1 MSKRSKAAAQD
12 LGTEERIRRAALKEF
27 AEKGLSG
34 ARVDR
39 IAQEADVNIRM
50 IYYFFGS
57 KEGLL
62 EAVLSEIFN
71 RRKAELPSSY
81 DSVADLLTS
90 YFDGYAE
97 DSQRVRLLQWE
108 ALQTP
113 LPEGV
118 AKLTNFKDR
127 REVVRQRIDAI
138 AELQQ
143 RGVVPDR
150 FDPKLLYLMF
160 VALSIYPMTFPQ
172 STFIATGEHVG
183 SESFKRRYRDFLR
196 ELAETLF
203 SPSAQPAASSSASKR
218 SNGAAATGRARKQ
231 TSRRKRTPAQPRS

>member
-1 MSKRSKAAAQD
+1 MPRKRKAAAAQE
-12 LGTEERIRRAALKEF
+12 LGTEERIRLAALKEF

-34 ARVDR
+34 ARVDH

-62 EAVLSEIFN
+62 EAVLSEIFIK
-71 RRKAELPSSY
+71 RKAQFTQSY
-81 DSVADLLTS
+81 DNPADLLAA

-113 LPEGV
+113 LPAGV
-118 AKLTNFKDR
+118 DKLTNFTDR
-127 REVVRQRIDAI
+127 QEVVRRRIASI
-138 AELQQ
+138 ADLQK
-143 RGVVPDR
+143 RGIIPGH
-150 FDPKLLYLMF
+150 FDPKFLYLMF

-172 STFIATGEHVG
+172 STFIATGEHAG
-183 SESFKRRYRDFLR
+183 GEDFKRRYRDFLR
-196 ELAETLF
+196 QL
-203 SPSAQPAASSSASKR
+203 
-218 SNGAAATGRARKQ
+218 GAALFPKAAAKPARSQPRPKAAPKRAP
-231 TSRRKRTPAQPRS
+231 RRKG

>member
-1 MSKRSKAAAQD
+1 MPKKRKVAATRE
-12 LGTEERIRRAALKEF
+12 LGTEDRIRLAALKEF

-39 IAQEADVNIRM
+39 IAEEANVNIRM

-62 EAVLSEIFN
+62 EAVLSDIFI
-71 RRKAELPSSY
+71 RRKAQLVAAY
-81 DSVADLLTS
+81 DNVSDLLAS

-113 LPEGV
+113 LPAGV
-118 AKLTNFKDR
+118 AKLTNFSDR
-127 REVVRQRIDAI
+127 REVVRKRIASI
-138 AELQQ
+138 ADLQN
-143 RGVVPDR
+143 RGVVPDQ
-150 FDPKLLYLMF
+150 FDPKFLYLMF

-183 SESFKRRYRDFLR
+183 GDGFKRRYRDFLR
-196 ELAETLF
+196 QLGDTLF
-203 SPSAQPAASSSASKR
+203 TAKVAPARGKR
-218 SNGAAATGRARKQ
+218 AAKPARK
-231 TSRRKRTPAQPRS
+231 RALKR

>member
-1 MSKRSKAAAQD
+1 MSKKSKAASQE
-12 LGTEERIRRAALKEF
+12 LGTEERILRAALKEF

-71 RRKAELPSSY
+71 RRKAELPSTY
-81 DSVADLLTS
+81 DSVAELLTA

-118 AKLTNFKDR
+118 SRLTNFKDR
-127 REVVRQRIDAI
+127 REVVRERIAAI

-172 STFIATGEHVG
+172 STFIATGEHAG
-183 SESFKRRYRDFLR
+183 SEAFKRRYRDFLR
-196 ELAETLF
+196 ELAQTLF
-203 SPSAQPAASSSASKR
+203 SSGVASEASGPRASQARGNAAQGSRKDA
-218 SNGAAATGRARKQ
+218 ARK
-231 TSRRKRTPAQPRS
+231 KKTPAQPRS